1 MNNREI
7 ALLAAKAMDDR
18 KGQDV
23 VVLDVAQRASFAD
36 YLVIASGMT
45 DRLVAAL
52 CDEVED
58 RLAKEGVFVKNT
70 EGKGNTGWILMDFG
84 DVIVNVFT
92 EEKRAHYNIERL
104 WGDCPRVEFETTE
117 E

>member
-7 ALLAAKAMDDR
+7 AVLAAKALDGK
-18 KGQDV
+18 KGQDI
-23 VVLDVAQRASFAD
+23 VVLDVTGRASFAD
-36 YLVIASGMT
+36 YLVIASGMN
-45 DRLVAAL
+45 DRQVAAL

-58 RLAKEGVFVKNT
+58 RLAKEEVFARNT
-70 EGKGNTGWILMDFG
+70 EGKGNTGWIRMDLD

-104 WGDCPRVEFETTE
+104 WGDCPHVEFEVTE